1 MYSKL
6 LPLIVAVFAY
16 SSAASAEEVTLRAI
30 SAFTEKTTYSS
41 GIERFVERVN
51 AAGKG
56 IVQINYI
63 GGPKAMPPFEVG
75 NALKNDVVDLANTTG
90 AFYTNLMPE
99 ADAWKLTQRSM
110 AELRKNGGYDYM
122 AKLYEQKMNAILLAR
137 VVDNNPFHL
146 YLNKHIT
153 SPDLTGLK
161 LRITPVY
168 RDFFQALGGTV
179 VQTAPGEVY
188 TALDRGVVDGYG
200 WPITGVFDLGWN
212 EKTKYRVDPGFYSA
226 EVSILINKTVWDR
239 LNDQQK
245 AILRKASDEGEA
257 EAPSE
262 FIAADAKETER
273 QTAAGIET
281 INFDPVVAK
290 AYYKKAYESGW
301 AGEIRQSPESA
312 PKLREFFSKP
322 E

>member
-1 MYSKL
+1 MRGKILSL
-6 LPLIVAVFAY
+6 VIATFAY
-16 SSAASAEEVTLRAI
+16 SSTATAEEVTLRAI
-30 SAFTEKTTYSS
+30 SAFTEKTTYSA
-41 GIERFVERVN
+41 GIERFIARVN
-51 AAGKG
+51 EAGKG

-75 NALKNDVVDLANTTG
+75 NALKNGVVDLANTTG

-110 AELRKNGGYDYM
+110 AELRKNGGFDYM
-122 AKLYEQKMNAILLAR
+122 AELYARKMNAIMLAR

-146 YLNKHIT
+146 YLNKRIT
-153 SPDLTGLK
+153 SPDLTDLK

-168 RDFFQALGGTV
+168 RDFFQALGATV

-226 EVSILINKTVWDR
+226 EVSILVNKAAWDK

-245 AILRKASDEGEA
+245 AILKKASDDGEA

-262 FIAADAKETER
+262 FLAADAKETAR
-273 QTAAGIET
+273 QATAGIET
-281 INFDPVVAK
+281 ITFDPVVAK
-290 AYYKKAYESGW
+290 DYYKKAYESGW
-301 AGEIRQSPESA
+301 AGEIRQSPESG
-312 PKLREFFSKP
+312 PKLREYFSKP